1 MPGDAL
7 LRPTPHPPFAAQAPR
22 SKIVKKDGA
31 VPSAIETRV
40 ATELETIAA
49 NNAAL
54 KTDLKNLYISS
65 AREIEVDGGRKAIVV
80 VVPFPLL
87 ADFKKIQK
95 LLVEELE
102 KKLGV
107 GALIQARRPRSR
119 MPIASFVF
127 AGLDC
132 ADYCQ
137 QDTRVRWRVA
147 TWLSDDWRAAPL
159 AHAPARAV
167 RLARRHRLPI

>member
-1 MPGDAL
+1 MGSLVSFRGTRRTRSSQNSNLRRRCRLVISLRDAG
-7 LRPTPHPPFAAQAPR
+7 RRASAVDAAPSPAAQAPR

-54 KTDLKNLYISS
+54 KADLKNLYISS

-107 GALIQARRPRSR
+107 GA
-119 MPIASFVF
+119 
-127 AGLDC
+127 
-132 ADYCQ
+132 
-137 QDTRVRWRVA
+137 
-147 TWLSDDWRAAPL
+147 
-159 AHAPARAV
+159 
-167 RLARRHRLPI
+167 